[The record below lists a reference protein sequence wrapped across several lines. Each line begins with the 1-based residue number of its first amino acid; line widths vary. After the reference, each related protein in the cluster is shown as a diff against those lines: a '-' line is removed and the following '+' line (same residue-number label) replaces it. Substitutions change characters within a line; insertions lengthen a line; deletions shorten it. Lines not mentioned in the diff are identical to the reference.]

1 MTERVRVGLIG
12 CGAFA
17 RGMHVPNL
25 QKNPKLTLAAT
36 CDLDL
41 TLAEKLR
48 HETGARYATSDVAR
62 LLADPEIDAVF
73 IVTRHDTH
81 APLSVQAAQAGKHIL
96 CEKPMGLTRDEC
108 LQVAAAVRAAGVV
121 YTVGYNRGLSP
132 LVLKARELL
141 AGDPAKRMLYHRIQA
156 PFPADSWTH
165 DPAVG
170 GGRFVGEG
178 CHIFDLFCQLVDA
191 PPTAVYAAGG
201 TFLDPTSVKIPD
213 SALVTLTFAD
223 GSVATTLIASD
234 GCAEF
239 PKEATEIYWAGKA
252 IYIDNFTS
260 LSYHGVVENGEGRI
274 VLKAGDKGHRRE
286 IDLFAE
292 AVLHGAPP
300 PNGLVAAYRAAL
312 LSFLVNESL
321 ASGRALP
328 VCAADYQV

>member
-12 CGAFA
+12 CGSFA

-25 QKNPKLTLAAT
+25 VKSDKLTLAAT
-36 CDLDL
+36 CDIDL
-41 TLAEKLR
+41 ALADKLCQ
-48 HETGARYATSDVAR
+48 ETGARYATQDVSR

-81 APLSVQAAQAGKHIL
+81 APLAVQAAQAGKHIL
-96 CEKPMGLTRDEC
+96 CEKPMGLNRNEC
-108 LQVAAAVRAAGVV
+108 VQVAEAVRKAGVV

-132 LVLKARELL
+132 LVLKAKELL
-141 AGDPAKRMLYHRIQA
+141 AQYPGKKMIYHRIQA

-165 DPAVG
+165 DPAIG

-178 CHIFDLFCQLVDA
+178 CHIFDLFCEPV
-191 PPTAVYAAGG
+191 AVYAAGG
-201 TFLDPTSVKIPD
+201 TFLDPTRVKIPD

-239 PKEATEIYWAGKA
+239 PKEATEIYWGGKA
-252 IYIDNFTS
+252 IYIDNFQT

-274 VLKAGDKGHRRE
+274 ALKAGDKGHRYE
-286 IDLFAE
+286 INQFAE

-300 PNGLVAAYRAAL
+300 PNGLVAACRAAL
-312 LSFLVNESL
+312 ISFLVNESL
-321 ASGRALP
+321 AGGQVLP
-328 VCAADYQV
+328 ICEADYQV